1 MHPLHSSWKL
11 ANGILQAFL
20 DSLGS
25 ICRRRANSG
34 TSRWCCRKE
43 TKLVVGRQHCFV
55 LLKGILKKDDL
66 HELAPKAGLN
76 SNQLNLGIWASYKNV
91 ESVYFGLVSNK
102 EPTLQANCFTI
113 AVATNRS

>member
-25 ICRRRANSG
+25 ICRRANSG

-43 TKLVVGRQHCFV
+43 TKLVVGRQHCSIW
-55 LLKGILKKDDL
+55 LKGILKKD
-66 HELAPKAGLN
+66 ELPSKAGLN

-102 EPTLQANCFTI
+102 EPTLQANCFII
-113 AVATNRS
+113 AVATNTS